1 MSTVKVGMVGLGFIS
16 PYHATG
22 IRQYAPGVEIIGFD
36 SDEKARRQ
44 SALRGVVNRAVASVD
59 ELIAAAPQVV
69 HVLTPP
75 DVHAPIA
82 VPLLEAGIDVL
93 LEKPLAHT
101 PDTAEQ
107 IAEAA
112 RRSGARVGV
121 NHNFLFYS
129 TWERA
134 RSLVAAGHIGQVRQV
149 DVVVRK
155 PLLFLRTND
164 TGPWMM
170 RGSTNI
176 LFEVAPH
183 AFANALDL
191 VPDVEVH
198 SVRTGSVQ
206 RVPNGVDFYRQW
218 DMLGSAGDVGVRISL
233 SYEDAFAEFA
243 VAIRGTL
250 GSIHVDIEHNTLVA
264 PRRSFAA
271 FDLEPFVQSVGNAV
285 SILAGATA
293 SLVKAVA
300 GKAGV
305 RSLGGEYDLSIRRS
319 IARFYESRSRGTAV
333 DTRQALPFS
342 QRVVTLASRVADRSG
357 RRVPPDVSPTA
368 SPGTPPATRPSRE
381 PHVLVVGG
389 TGFIGTEFVKQLA
402 AREPVR
408 VIARNIAK
416 AQRQFGGLDVDV
428 VAGDVR
434 DTEGVM
440 RHVTPTTAVFHLA
453 FSRGS
458 TWEDLEGTD
467 VRPAIALADACAAR
481 GVERFV
487 YTSSIAIYDAGLP
500 NRPIAERT
508 AASTGAQR
516 VAPYARSK
524 AIVEQHLMDLHRD
537 RGFPV
542 TIVRPGIVLGRR
554 SDPIHWGV
562 AAWRHPNVAVH
573 WGSGRNPLPI
583 VLVEDVAAALVLL
596 RSVKGV
602 SGESFNLAAPG
613 CITAEDYLE
622 ELSRASGTAVLQKA
636 CSAPRLYTGAV
647 GKWLLKLPSR
657 SGAPFPSYADCR
669 GRSFASPFDCSK
681 AVEILGWRPVSD
693 RAELLRRGVT
703 EPAKDWAR

>member
-319 IARFYESRSRGTAV
+319 IARFYESRSRGTGAAFQP
-333 DTRQALPFS
+333 TRRHAGEP
-342 QRVVTLASRVADRSG
+342 
-357 RRVPPDVSPTA
+357 RRRPERAT
-368 SPGTPPATRPSRE
+368 GPA
-381 PHVLVVGG
+381 
-389 TGFIGTEFVKQLA
+389 
-402 AREPVR
+402 
-408 VIARNIAK
+408 
-416 AQRQFGGLDVDV
+416 
-428 VAGDVR
+428 
-434 DTEGVM
+434 
-440 RHVTPTTAVFHLA
+440 
-453 FSRGS
+453 
-458 TWEDLEGTD
+458 
-467 VRPAIALADACAAR
+467 
-481 GVERFV
+481 
-487 YTSSIAIYDAGLP
+487 
-500 NRPIAERT
+500 
-508 AASTGAQR
+508 
-516 VAPYARSK
+516 
-524 AIVEQHLMDLHRD
+524 
-537 RGFPV
+537 
-542 TIVRPGIVLGRR
+542 
-554 SDPIHWGV
+554 
-562 AAWRHPNVAVH
+562 
-573 WGSGRNPLPI
+573 
-583 VLVEDVAAALVLL
+583 
-596 RSVKGV
+596 
-602 SGESFNLAAPG
+602 
-613 CITAEDYLE
+613 
-622 ELSRASGTAVLQKA
+622 
-636 CSAPRLYTGAV
+636 
-647 GKWLLKLPSR
+647 
-657 SGAPFPSYADCR
+657 
-669 GRSFASPFDCSK
+669 
-681 AVEILGWRPVSD
+681 
-693 RAELLRRGVT
+693 
-703 EPAKDWAR
+703 